1 VPSVWQHVVM
11 PEQVQRL
18 SLGQEVGPE
27 PELDPD
33 LEPELEP
40 ELDPDVA
47 PEDVAP
53 EPPTKPAQP
62 PLVHV
67 EPTAVQFWQGP
78 PDIPH
83 EVSSVPGEQVPAESQ
98 QPLHMPGAPHDP
110 PLTPLPALPLPPGVP
125 LWPTLPLPPE
135 PLPEPEPLPLPAVAP
150 ELVPESRKSV
160 PVVLEPP
167 QAPVTRANA
176 IQPAS
181 RMIFRSFVLRVSRGE
196 GAPRVP
202 RAGIVFKKDLALL
215 QREREVARLQGHTR
229 EFAVKSVWGAK
240 PQEPVLCEPRAP
252 AVRAKARTLRA
263 KALTGKVY
271 ERENSK
277 RTTKYGK
284 SADLLEKLRPKRA
297 LGNCGG
303 GQEGVDK

>member
-1 VPSVWQHVVM
+1 VPSVWQQVVM
-11 PEQVQRL
+11 PAQVQRL

-33 LEPELEP
+33 LEPEL
-40 ELDPDVA
+40 DPDVA

-53 EPPTKPAQP
+53 ELPTKPAQP
-62 PLVHV
+62 PWVHV

-78 PDIPH
+78 PAIPH

-110 PLTPLPALPLPPGVP
+110 PLTPLPAVPLPPGVP

-160 PVVLEPP
+160 LVVLEPP

-181 RMIFRSFVLRVSRGE
+181 RMIFRSFFLRVSRGK

-202 RAGIVFKKDLALL
+202 RAGILFKKDLALL
-215 QREREVARLQGHTR
+215 QREKRAIARLHGHTR
-229 EFAVKSVWGAK
+229 GWQRKGPGRETE
-240 PQEPVLCEPRAP
+240 EPELCEPQAP
-252 AVRAKARTLRA
+252 AVRAKARNLRA

-271 ERENSK
+271 KRE
-277 RTTKYGK
+277 
-284 SADLLEKLRPKRA
+284 EF
-297 LGNCGG
+297 
-303 GQEGVDK
+303 QENYKVQ

>member
-1 VPSVWQHVVM
+1 M
-11 PEQVQRL
+11 PAQVQRL

-33 LEPELEP
+33 LEP

-62 PLVHV
+62 PWAHV

-78 PDIPH
+78 PAIPH

-110 PLTPLPALPLPPGVP
+110 PLTPLPAVPLPPGVP

-135 PLPEPEPLPLPAVAP
+135 PLPEAPLPLPAVAP

-160 PVVLEPP
+160 LVVLEPP

-176 IQPAS
+176 MQPAS
-181 RMIFRSFVLRVSRGE
+181 RMIFRSFVLRVSRG
-196 GAPRVP
+196 RVP
-202 RAGIVFKKDLALL
+202 RRCPEQALSSRKISL
-215 QREREVARLQGHTR
+215 CCSAKREVARLHGRTR
-229 EFAVKSVWGAK
+229 GLQRKGSGRETAESW
-240 PQEPVLCEPRAP
+240 LCEPRAP

-263 KALTGKVY
+263 TALTGKVY
-271 ERENSK
+271 ERKEFQENYK
-277 RTTKYGK
+277 V
-284 SADLLEKLRPKRA
+284 
-297 LGNCGG
+297 
-303 GQEGVDK
+303 Q

>member
-1 VPSVWQHVVM
+1 M
-11 PEQVQRL
+11 PAQVQRL

-33 LEPELEP
+33 LEP

-62 PLVHV
+62 PWVHV

-78 PDIPH
+78 PAIPH

-110 PLTPLPALPLPPGVP
+110 PLTPLPAVPLPPGVP

-135 PLPEPEPLPLPAVAP
+135 PLPEPEPVPLPAVAP

-176 IQPAS
+176 IQPAN
-181 RMIFRSFVLRVSRGE
+181 RMIFRSFFLRVSRGK

-215 QREREVARLQGHTR
+215 QREARRRPPTWTHARLAAKR
-229 EFAVKSVWGAK
+229 FGA
-240 PQEPVLCEPRAP
+240 RNRR
-252 AVRAKARTLRA
+252 VRALRTASSRCAREGAHFAR
-263 KALTGKVY
+263 
-271 ERENSK
+271 
-277 RTTKYGK
+277 K
-284 SADLLEKLRPKRA
+284 SAHWKSLQKGRIPRELQSTVKVLIYSRNCDLKEH
-297 LGNCGG
+297 
-303 GQEGVDK
+303 